1 MSYKKVLITSNNS
14 YCESYKRALIASNN
28 PIQLFNSSLNPGNT
42 TKSGITMANNGDGTF
57 TFNGTSTAWA
67 YFSFPLNLS
76 LYAGHKILMTG
87 CPSGGSFTT
96 YYMDIN
102 YTGSDTGNGTFA
114 VISEKSNGA
123 SLSIGPNQT
132 VTNLIYKPQIID
144 FTAIFGK
151 GNEPKNLAEA
161 KTKFTQYF
169 STETVYPYN
178 PSYCLSP
185 KSALIT
191 PTKNLFNLA
200 SANSVSV
207 KNGYWIQ
214 TAGIYAPTG
223 YFYELDVTAGEQYT
237 VSYDLYTTGGH
248 DALAISVQTG
258 KGYLPVA
265 DSGKRLTIGI
275 NGYDSKKA
283 FARHVQKF
291 TIPGGV
297 THIYFTGS
305 NNGNFRNFQIEKG
318 NIAVADIQYVPYNY
332 I

>member
-1 MSYKKVLITSNNS
+1 MSHKKVLITKADGS
-14 YCESYKRALIASNN
+14 YCESYKKALIASNN

-42 TKSGITMANNGDGTF
+42 TKSGITMTNNGDGTF

-67 YFSFPLNLS
+67 FFSFQSNLS
-76 LYAGHKILMTG
+76 LYVGHKILMTG

-102 YTGSDTGNGTFA
+102 YTGSDTGNGIFA

-178 PSYCLSP
+178 PSYCLSS

-191 PTKNLFNLA
+191 PTKNLFNPA
-200 SANSVSV
+200 SANIVDHTIYFNPAV
-207 KNGYWIQ
+207 THTGHFYKM
-214 TAGIYAPTG
+214 TVEAGATYS
-223 YFYELDVTAGEQYT
+223 
-237 VSYDLYTTGGH
+237 VSYDLHNGGGA
-248 DALAISVQTG
+248 DGLGLSVQTG
-258 KGYLPVA
+258 NYYTDGT
-265 DSGKRLTIGI
+265 RLLVHLIG
-275 NGYDSKKA
+275 GESVKEFYQ
-283 FARHVQKF
+283 HTGKF
-291 TIPGGV
+291 TVPAGITEV
-297 THIYFTGS
+297 TFSGLSS
-305 NNGNFRNFQIEKG
+305 NQYRYFQIEKG
-318 NIAVADIQYVPYNY
+318 ATATSYVPYNY